1 MSTKFR
7 RNDICFC
14 GSGRKFKRC
23 CLNRHRSTWKTMPNS
38 EPRAIDY
45 GEDAVRWIICDQTGT
60 QFFVDK
66 QGRILIFTDKQTA
79 HAAATLDLFG
89 APESGE
95 INVAGVGQTKW
106 QKIQD
111 ELPHVDVP
119 NIETAIALIRE
130 RIDDQMAQ
138 LSAEPQV
145 TTHEFP
151 EQPSSP
157 EAPDA

>member
-1 MSTKFR
+1 MTTKIG
-7 RNDICFC
+7 RNQICFC
-14 GSGRKFKRC
+14 GSGKKFKKC
-23 CLNRHRSTWKTMPNS
+23 CIRRHRSTWKTMPNS

-45 GEDAVRWIICDQTGT
+45 GEDAVRWVICDKTGT

-66 QGRILIFTDKQTA
+66 QGRILVFTDKQTA
-79 HAAATLDLFG
+79 RDAATLDVFDN
-89 APESGE
+89 PETDE

-111 ELPHVDVP
+111 ALPHVEVP
-119 NIETAIALIRE
+119 NIETATALIRE

-138 LSAEPQV
+138 LASEPTV

-151 EQPSSP
+151 DQPAAS
-157 EAPDA
+157 ETPDA

>member
-1 MSTKFR
+1 MPTKIG
-7 RNDICFC
+7 RNQICFC
-14 GSGRKFKRC
+14 GSGKKFKKC
-23 CLNRHRSTWKTMPNS
+23 CIYKHRSTMKAMSTT

-45 GEDAVRWIICDQTGT
+45 GEDAVRWVICDKTGT

-66 QGRILIFTDKQTA
+66 QGRILVFTDKQA
-79 HAAATLDLFG
+79 ALAAATLDVFEN
-89 APESGE
+89 PETDE

-111 ELPHVDVP
+111 ALPHVEVP
-119 NIETAIALIRE
+119 NLETATALIRE

-138 LSAEPQV
+138 LTAEPAV

-151 EQPSSP
+151 EQPATP
-157 EAPDA
+157 EAPEA